1 MVAVET
7 VIAGFV
13 IAFMVVIMGVMVY
26 FAFASEDEGSEPNDP
41 AAEPAEP
48 EPAE

>member
-13 IAFMVVIMGVMVY
+13 IAFMIVIMGVMVY
-26 FAFASEDEGSEPNDP
+26 FAFTTEEAVEPDDP
-41 AAEPAEP
+41 AAESAE
-48 EPAE
+48 

>member
-7 VIAGFV
+7 VITGFV

-26 FAFASEDEGSEPNDP
+26 FAFATEDDEGSEPDDP
-41 AAEPAEP
+41 ATETADAAE
-48 EPAE
+48 

>member
-26 FAFASEDEGSEPNDP
+26 FAFATEDEGPEPDDP
-41 AAEPAEP
+41 TAETADAAE
-48 EPAE
+48 